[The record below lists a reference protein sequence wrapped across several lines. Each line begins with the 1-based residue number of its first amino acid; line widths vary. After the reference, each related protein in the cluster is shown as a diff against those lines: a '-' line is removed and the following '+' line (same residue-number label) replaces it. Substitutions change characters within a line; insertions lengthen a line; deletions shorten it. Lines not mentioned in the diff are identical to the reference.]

1 MPTDKE
7 LLDEAWVEL
16 PTSPRR
22 AIASILTL
30 LARRITKKH
39 RVVVLYFCCSMAF
52 MSGCATKPTSKR
64 VPLALQRAAVAD
76 VTPPAVDTNAVA
88 AWKAALVKTLPQ
100 PNDGIP
106 LYMAFTNGTFG
117 QRRVFLRAEFPFGR
131 MYTISMNP
139 NLSDKT
145 GWFTPPQ
152 QEITQTNVTCN
163 MPYDKTGQ
171 AFYKLMRRK

>member
-39 RVVVLYFCCSMAF
+39 RVVVLYFCCSLAF
-52 MSGCATKPTSKR
+52 ISGCATKPTPQR
-64 VPLALQRAAVAD
+64 VPLALQRSAVVD
-76 VTPPAVDTNAVA
+76 LTPPAVDTNAVA
-88 AWKAALVKTLPQ
+88 AWKAMLVKTLPQ

-106 LYMAFTNGTFG
+106 LYMTFTNGTFG
-117 QRRVFLRAEFPFGR
+117 QRRVFLQAGFPFGT

-139 NLSDKT
+139 NLTGVK
-145 GWFTPPQ
+145 GWFTLPQ
-152 QEITQTNVTCN
+152 QEITATNVTCDL
-163 MPYDKTGQ
+163 PYDKTGM
-171 AFYKLMRRK
+171 AIFKLMKR